1 MVIERV
7 NEEKVLSDI
16 SLDKFELER
25 ILSDSH
31 GDADEALEEGLGD
44 KSLQDDKRIKTQ
56 MNLSNPRR
64 ETTCEVTGGFQSN
77 RAWVNNI
84 IYFAGLLV
92 SVWRFVNDSFR

>member
-31 GDADEALEEGLGD
+31 GDADEALEEGFGD
-44 KSLQDDKRIKTQ
+44 KTLQDEK
-56 MNLSNPRR
+56 NVARR
-64 ETTCEVTGGFQSN
+64 K
-77 RAWVNNI
+77 
-84 IYFAGLLV
+84 
-92 SVWRFVNDSFR
+92 